1 MKMKLTTKCK
11 VPCTNCTMTTSKH
24 RLTAFCI
31 FEQLHS
37 LFNLAHQFRVAV
49 LRDRPLDYIL
59 KVTELP
65 VGIIA
70 TSYLSSCM

>member
-1 MKMKLTTKCK
+1 
-11 VPCTNCTMTTSKH
+11 MTTSKH
-24 RLTAFCI
+24 RLRAFCI

-70 TSYLSSCM
+70 TSYLSSFM

>member
-1 MKMKLTTKCK
+1 MQSTLYII
-11 VPCTNCTMTTSKH
+11 VPWLQVNTDSI
-24 RLTAFCI
+24 LYF

-70 TSYLSSCM
+70 TSYLSSFM